1 MGSTIPPRL
10 GDRGRRNEMNDALKA
25 FAEATNNEVYE
36 TGLDPDGEALGWMV
50 GAVETHET
58 IENFV
63 EASNSYN
70 ECTAPK
76 FGTLAGFAFVAF
88 KRAQPRKGDERRSL
102 SVIDLGDVRYAID
115 CDLTVFL

>member
-1 MGSTIPPRL
+1 
-10 GDRGRRNEMNDALKA
+10 MNDALKM
-25 FAEATNNEVYE
+25 FAKATCNELYDATIGRSGAE
-36 TGLDPDGEALGWMV
+36 LGWMV